1 MMPALGELQ
10 LDFLAAPGGASCAQ
24 VVTSSE
30 FGCCGHLGTASIA
43 IGVFDGVHRGHR
55 DLIAATVADARAR
68 GVRAVVVT
76 FDPDPDTV
84 VGHAPAQKL
93 MTVGDRLRALAAL
106 GVDAVVAV
114 PFTREVADLDHAAF
128 FELLGRILDIR
139 SIRVGSDF
147 RLGRGGASGVAEMR
161 AWGEP
166 RSIEVYAHDLL
177 LDEGSAICATRIRRE
192 LAQGSVERAAGL
204 LGRAYMVRGR
214 VAPGRH
220 EGTGMGFPTANIEV
234 PSTIQMPADGVYEGL
249 ALIDGTVWPAAVNVG
264 VPPTYADAAASAHL
278 EANLIGFTGDIYGDA
293 VALAFTRR
301 LRPSRKFD
309 SLDELIAT
317 VMGNIE
323 DIKANLGDTGV
334 KIA

>member
-10 LDFLAAPGGASCAQ
+10 LDFLTASGGTSGARI
-24 VVTSSE
+24 VTASE
-30 FGCCGHLGTASIA
+30 FERCGNLGAASIA

-84 VGHAPAQKL
+84 VGRAPALKL
-93 MTVGDRLRALAAL
+93 MSVDDRLCALAAL

-114 PFTREVADLDHAAF
+114 PFTHEVAGLDHAAF
-128 FELLGRILDIR
+128 FDLLARILDIR

-161 AWGEP
+161 AWGGP

-177 LDEGSAICATRIRRE
+177 LDDGCAICATRIRRE
-192 LAQGSVERAAGL
+192 LAEGSVVRAAEL

-264 VPPTYADAAASAHL
+264 VPPTYADSAASAHL
-278 EANLIGFTGDIYGDA
+278 EANLIGFKGDIYGNN

-301 LRPSRKFD
+301 LRPSQKFD

-323 DIKANLGDTGV
+323 DIRADLGDTGV